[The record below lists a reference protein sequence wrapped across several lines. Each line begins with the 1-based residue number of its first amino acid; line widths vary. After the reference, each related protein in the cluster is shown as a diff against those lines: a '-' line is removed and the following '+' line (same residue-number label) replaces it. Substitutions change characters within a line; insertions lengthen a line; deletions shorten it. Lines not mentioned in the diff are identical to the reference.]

1 MSLRGK
7 LSMFKHPTAQPSS
20 TGSPEVGPESSS
32 RPKFTS
38 RRSFRSMLTA
48 YPSDVP
54 LTPQTSLSEY
64 KSQFDQDVRPSK
76 LVAAFVDSLTAS
88 QLSDFLVWFLYYDV
102 VELPESPAIW
112 YKAIN
117 SMEMRGWIALGQFLS
132 KTTKHGL
139 DSVVL
144 DSICDPLRFSK
155 TLIRDFLV
163 RLAEPTTM
171 SSTLLS
177 TIIQKASRIEH
188 TEIDVLENVVFELN
202 EVRILLSSLTPTA
215 PSVFLAWQPK
225 IAKQLK
231 DFVEVVISC
240 RLATLRKQPRVPT
253 GLTAEQERRLKYAFE
268 AMQEERYVPLIRYGF
283 VPDHP
288 NQSKLWIPSDSLD
301 GEPPAVDDDVLDQQQ
316 EAECLCTPQQ
326 LRSELRVARAQN
338 MELSKENSSL
348 IKVNEQLAK
357 KVLSLSVTSKE
368 NSSLI
373 KVNEQ
378 LAKKILSLNS
388 KTTNPDELK
397 IVDVLSETGSTAI
410 PDGAATPAPV
420 RRVLS
425 NSSHHTPTS
434 PNMFTRVTAFAET
447 ESNVIGRRRSNSD
460 PTLFFSRPPVP
471 SLGRNDSFQHVND
484 KSSPLRS
491 MDSTSINTFEF
502 PRKVRSNDEKQ
513 KVSDIL
519 REGDNV
525 VWNNGIVELQTA
537 AVLESHETGIIV
549 QKSSRSLSDGSK
561 KTSRYGSDGSKKT
574 SRYGSDGSK
583 KTSRF
588 GSDGSKKTSRSG
600 SGGSKM
606 TSRSGSDGNKMTSR
620 YGSESSKRIS
630 CSGSDGSKISRYGS
644 DASKKTSR
652 SGSGGSKM
660 DVTSIQLGQ
669 NANVLQYHNP
679 PTAFKETI
687 SRPASEYSK
696 KSKITPVQPGPHNSL
711 AEYRARQ
718 IGEVSP
724 LCTTTVKRRTTTL
737 GTMRNAILSVER
749 RPFGN
754 RHLTP
759 ASKTMPQGRRRS
771 RSVGDPI
778 DDRGVRDAVD
788 EFLRKGWAVPD
799 EEQEKGMTPDIS
811 KNF

>member
-1 MSLRGK
+1 
-7 LSMFKHPTAQPSS
+7 MFKHPTAQPSS
-20 TGSPEVGPESSS
+20 IGSPDAGPEPSS
-32 RPKFTS
+32 RPKFNS
-38 RRSFRSMLTA
+38 RRSLRSLLTV
-48 YPSDVP
+48 YPSEVP
-54 LTPQTSLSEY
+54 LAPQSSRSKYEPQL
-64 KSQFDQDVRPSK
+64 DQDVRPSK
-76 LVAAFVDSLTAS
+76 LVAAFVESLTAS

-102 VELPESPAIW
+102 VELPESPTIW

-117 SMEMRGWIALGQFLS
+117 SMEMRGWIALGRFLS

-163 RLAEPTTM
+163 RLADPTTM

-177 TIIQKASRIEH
+177 TVIKKASRIEH

-202 EVRILLSSLTPTA
+202 EVRILLSSLTPSV

-253 GLTAEQERRLKYAFE
+253 GLTAEKERRLKYAFE

-288 NQSKLWIPSDSLD
+288 IQPKLWTPSDSLD

-326 LRSELRVARAQN
+326 LRSELRVVRAQN

-378 LAKKILSLNS
+378 LAKKILSLSS

-397 IVDVLSETGSTAI
+397 NIDVPSETATTTI
-410 PDGAATPAPV
+410 PDAAATPAPV

-425 NSSHHTPTS
+425 NSSHHTPPTS
-434 PNMFTRVTAFAET
+434 PNMFTRMKAFGET
-447 ESNVIGRRRSNSD
+447 DKNGIGRRRSNSD
-460 PTLFFSRPPVP
+460 PTLFFSRPPV
-471 SLGRNDSFQHVND
+471 SSSGRNDTFQQVNN

-491 MDSTSINTFEF
+491 MDSTIINTFEF
-502 PRKVRSNDEKQ
+502 PRNVGSNDIKQ
-513 KVSDIL
+513 KVSEIL
-519 REGDNV
+519 REVGDV
-525 VWNNGIVELQTA
+525 VQNNDTAESPTA
-537 AVLESHETGIIV
+537 AVLESHDTGIMF
-549 QKSSRSLSDGSK
+549 QKSSRSWSDGSK
-561 KTSRYGSDGSKKT
+561 KTPRYGSDGSKKASRYGSDGSKKT
-574 SRYGSDGSK
+574 SRSESDGGKMATRSGSNGNKMISRYGSDGSK
-583 KTSRF
+583 R
-588 GSDGSKKTSRSG
+588 
-600 SGGSKM
+600 
-606 TSRSGSDGNKMTSR
+606 N
-620 YGSESSKRIS
+620 S

-652 SGSGGSKM
+652 SWSGGSKM
-660 DVTSIQLGQ
+660 DVVSIQLGQ
-669 NANVLQYHNP
+669 NTNMLQCHNP
-679 PTAFKETI
+679 PTATKETI

-718 IGEVSP
+718 IGQVSP
-724 LCTTTVKRRTTTL
+724 LCTATIKRRTTTL

-749 RPFGN
+749 RPFSH
-754 RHLTP
+754 RHLNP

-778 DDRGVRDAVD
+778 DDRGVRDALD
-788 EFLRKGWAVPD
+788 ESLRKGWAVPD